1 MKLKEV
7 KFVKS
12 VDINSE
18 KVFFDEKHEI
28 IFLGRSNVGKSSLMN
43 AIFEKKD
50 LVKTSSMPGK
60 TRTANLFLLNN
71 KYYFTDLPWYGF
83 AKMWKAKK
91 QDLDNLI
98 NWYIEER
105 KEYIKSAVIL
115 IDSKLGPQESDIEM
129 YRHLLDLDMDVTI
142 VVTKIDKLNNND
154 IKKVNFLSQEA
165 FFWQPVNLLSAK
177 SMIWIKEIRNLL
189 FEKVLGN

>member
-12 VDINSE
+12 VAINSE

-71 KYYFTDLPWYGF
+71 KYYFTDLP
-83 AKMWKAKK
+83 
-91 QDLDNLI
+91 
-98 NWYIEER
+98 
-105 KEYIKSAVIL
+105 
-115 IDSKLGPQESDIEM
+115 
-129 YRHLLDLDMDVTI
+129 
-142 VVTKIDKLNNND
+142 
-154 IKKVNFLSQEA
+154 
-165 FFWQPVNLLSAK
+165 
-177 SMIWIKEIRNLL
+177 
-189 FEKVLGN
+189 

>member
-12 VDINSE
+12 VDINSKE
-18 KVFFDEKHEI
+18 VFFDEKHEI

-71 KYYFTDLPWYGF
+71 KYYFTDLPGYGF
-83 AKMWKAKK
+83 AKMGKEKK

-105 KEYIKSAVIL
+105 HDYIKSAVIL

-129 YRHLLDLDMDVTI
+129 YRHLLDLEMDVTI

-165 FFWQPVNLLSAK
+165 FFGQPINLLSAK
-177 SMIWIKEIRNLL
+177 SMIGIKEIKNLL
-189 FEKVLGN
+189 FEKVIG

>member
-12 VDINSE
+12 VDINSKE
-18 KVFFDEKHEI
+18 VFFDEKHEI

-83 AKMWKAKK
+83 AKMWKVKK

-105 KEYIKSAVIL
+105 REYIKSAVIL
-115 IDSKLGPQESDIEM
+115 IDSKLWPQESDIEM
-129 YRHLLDLDMDVTI
+129 YRHLLDLDMDITI

-177 SMIWIKEIRNLL
+177 SMIWIKEMRNLL
-189 FEKVLGN
+189 FEKVIG

>member
-12 VDINSE
+12 VDINSKE
-18 KVFFDEKHEI
+18 VFFDEKHEI

-83 AKMWKAKK
+83 AKMWKEKK

-105 KEYIKSAVIL
+105 HDYIKSAVIL

-129 YRHLLDLDMDVTI
+129 YRHLLDLEMDVTI

-165 FFWQPVNLLSAK
+165 FFWQPINLLSAK
-177 SMIWIKEIRNLL
+177 SMIWIKEIKNLL
-189 FEKVLGN
+189 FEKVIG

>member
-12 VDINSE
+12 VDINSKE
-18 KVFFDEKHEI
+18 VFFDEKHEI

-71 KYYFTDLPWYGF
+71 KYYFTDLPGYGF
-83 AKMWKAKK
+83 AKMWKEKK

-105 KEYIKSAVIL
+105 RDYIKSAVIL

-129 YRHLLDLDMDVTI
+129 YRHLLDLEMDITI

-165 FFWQPVNLLSAK
+165 FFWQPINLLSAK
-177 SMIWIKEIRNLL
+177 SMVWIKEIKNLL
-189 FEKVLGN
+189 FEKVIG

>member
-12 VDINSE
+12 VDINSKE
-18 KVFFDEKHEI
+18 VFFDEKHEI

-71 KYYFTDLPWYGF
+71 KYYFTDLP
-83 AKMWKAKK
+83 
-91 QDLDNLI
+91 
-98 NWYIEER
+98 
-105 KEYIKSAVIL
+105 
-115 IDSKLGPQESDIEM
+115 
-129 YRHLLDLDMDVTI
+129 
-142 VVTKIDKLNNND
+142 
-154 IKKVNFLSQEA
+154 
-165 FFWQPVNLLSAK
+165 
-177 SMIWIKEIRNLL
+177 
-189 FEKVLGN
+189 